1 MKKLVCLV
9 LAVLSVLSVCAFAE
23 TTELEYKEVTISM
36 MVSNDQSMA
45 GINAVLGPLRAAA
58 LLRSGLLPATWTICD
73 VTK

>member
-23 TTELEYKEVTISM
+23 TTEWEYKEATISM
-36 MVSNDQSMA
+36 MVSNDQNMA

-58 LLRSGLLPATWTICD
+58 LLRLDCSPQRGQS
-73 VTK
+73 VT

>member
-23 TTELEYKEVTISM
+23 TTEWEYKEASISM
-36 MVSNDQSMA
+36 MVSNDQNMA

-58 LLRSGLLPATWTICD
+58 LLRSWTAPRNVD
-73 VTK
+73 NL